1 MVIYMTSPRLRSGAV
16 AERSYP
22 ASKVRGSSR
31 ECQDATALEQPYV
44 RGQGQRL
51 EGATPCLRPGREV
64 GRTNPMPEARGGGQE
79 EQPHIQGAVAA
90 QVQKGLEELSNVEG
104 QERRW

>member
-64 GRTNPMPEARGGGQE
+64 GRTNPMPEARGGTWEEPAMPEARAGGWE
-79 EQPHIQGAVAA
+79 EQPKEWWLLRH
-90 QVQKGLEELSNVEG
+90 
-104 QERRW
+104 RRA